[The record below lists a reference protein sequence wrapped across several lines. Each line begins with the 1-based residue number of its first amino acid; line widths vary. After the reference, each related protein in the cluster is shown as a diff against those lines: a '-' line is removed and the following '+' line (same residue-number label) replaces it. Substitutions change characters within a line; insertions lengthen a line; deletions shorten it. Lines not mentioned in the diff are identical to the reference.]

1 MRVSDNRWVGLFS
14 LSKETGAKTCPR
26 FTGFKHPSI
35 RWDFLHIVF
44 MSFPVLSLNLLE
56 RFFLNSVGFVYEQFH
71 FSADQKE
78 LRFGL

>member
-1 MRVSDNRWVGLFS
+1 MRVSDNRWVGLFNH
-14 LSKETGAKTCPR
+14 SKKTGAKTCPC

-35 RWDFLHIVF
+35 RLDFLHKVF
-44 MSFPVLSLNLLE
+44 VSFPVLSLNLFE

-71 FSADQKE
+71 LSTDQKE

>member
-1 MRVSDNRWVGLFS
+1 MRVSGSRWVGLFNH
-14 LSKETGAKTCPR
+14 SKKTETKTCPC

-35 RWDFLHIVF
+35 RLDFVHKVF
-44 MSFPVLSLNLLE
+44 MSFPVLSLNLFE

-71 FSADQKE
+71 LSTDQKE